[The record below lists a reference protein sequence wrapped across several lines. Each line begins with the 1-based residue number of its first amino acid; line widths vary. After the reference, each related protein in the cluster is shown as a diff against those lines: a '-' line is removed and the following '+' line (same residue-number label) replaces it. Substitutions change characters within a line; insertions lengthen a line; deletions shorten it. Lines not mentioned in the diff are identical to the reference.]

1 MIRLKIQI
9 IFTFFLF
16 GYSCVLNAQ
25 QNDLNTEIKNL
36 SSLEYEKKRI
46 TNRITDV
53 TGATYCS
60 GALSQYETE
69 LLEIG
74 ITSKRLKENVVQ
86 CTVGDFDGN
95 GYLDFAFWGLDKKE
109 KHGTL
114 WSDYENYFVVFFE
127 KSNVINTIKIKTEKG
142 LCLVHYPP
150 QSEDG
155 FNGEPTSK
163 NDSLWT
169 WGTTDD
175 GYDDY
180 SKGVVYIYNKGLRKF
195 DQVKFGE

>member
-1 MIRLKIQI
+1 MKRI
-9 IFTFFLF
+9 IPFTFL
-16 GYSCVLNAQ
+16 VLSYCFAMNAQ
-25 QNDLNTEIKNL
+25 QNDLDTNILNL
-36 SSLEYEKKRI
+36 SSLKYEKKRI
-46 TNRITDV
+46 VNRITDV

-60 GALSQYETE
+60 GKLPEYEKE

-74 ITSKRLKENVVQ
+74 ITQNRLKENPVQ

-95 GYLDFAFWGLDKKE
+95 GYLDFVFWGLDEKE

-114 WSDYENYFVVFFE
+114 WSDYENYFVVFFK
-127 KSNVINTIKIKTEKG
+127 KSKVINTIKIKTEKG

-150 QSEDG
+150 QSEEG
-155 FNGEPTSK
+155 HHGEPISR

-169 WGTTDD
+169 WGTNDD

-180 SKGVVYIYNKGLRKF
+180 SKGVVYIYNKNLGKF
-195 DQVKFGE
+195 DQVEFGD

>member
-1 MIRLKIQI
+1 MKRIIQS
-9 IFTFFLF
+9 TFFILSYCF
-16 GYSCVLNAQ
+16 ALNAQ
-25 QNDLNTEIKNL
+25 QNVLDTNILNL
-36 SSLEYEKKRI
+36 SSLKYEKERI
-46 TNRITDV
+46 INRITDV

-60 GALSQYETE
+60 GTLPEYEKE

-74 ITSKRLKENVVQ
+74 ITQKRLKENTVQ

-95 GYLDFAFWGLDKKE
+95 GYLDFVFWGLDEKE

-127 KSNVINTIKIKTEKG
+127 KSKVINTIKIKTEKG

-150 QSEDG
+150 QSEEG
-155 FNGEPTSK
+155 HYGEPISK

-169 WGTTDD
+169 WGTNDD

-180 SKGVVYIYNKGLRKF
+180 SKGIVYIYNKNLEKF
-195 DQVKFGE
+195 DRVKFGE